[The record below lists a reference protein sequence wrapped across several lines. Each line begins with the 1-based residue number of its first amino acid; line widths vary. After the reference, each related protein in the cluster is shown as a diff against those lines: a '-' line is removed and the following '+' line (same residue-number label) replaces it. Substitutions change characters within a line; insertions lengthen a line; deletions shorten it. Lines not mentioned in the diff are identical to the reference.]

1 MRAAGREGG
10 GHRTEQRRLVPQH
23 GQVRQR
29 RPAVGHRE
37 GQIEQHPARVMASA
51 TLDSRRHG
59 SDSALVS
66 PVASAISA
74 SSRVPAWAAT
84 DNVGRLRL
92 RFTLEVPFSLV
103 FLLFRNH
110 KFPKAEGLFH
120 AYAPDVRRLLT
131 KQAG

>member
-1 MRAAGREGG
+1 
-10 GHRTEQRRLVPQH
+10 
-23 GQVRQR
+23 
-29 RPAVGHRE
+29 
-37 GQIEQHPARVMASA
+37 MAS
-51 TLDSRRHG
+51 DN
-59 SDSALVS
+59 ALVS

-84 DNVGRLRL
+84 PLPSAVTDNVGRVRL

-103 FLLFRNH
+103 FLSFRNH